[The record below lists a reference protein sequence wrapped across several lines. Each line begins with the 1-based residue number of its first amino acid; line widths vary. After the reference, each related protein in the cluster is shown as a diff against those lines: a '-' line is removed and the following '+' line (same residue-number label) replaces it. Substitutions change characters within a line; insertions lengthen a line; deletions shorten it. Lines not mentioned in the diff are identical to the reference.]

1 VVELIE
7 AWSAIDLVE
16 PLYQARKAC
25 TSGQ

>member
-16 PLYQARKAC
+16 PLYQAQRAC